1 MIRARIISIL
11 IGYAFGTFV
20 SGFLFGKA
28 HDVDLRQEGSK
39 NIGTTNTLRVLGK
52 KAGAI
57 TLVGDALKAILAVVV
72 VWLIF
77 RNSQP
82 EHIELLKLYAAFGAI
97 LGHDFPVFLKFKGGK
112 GIACSFGMIV
122 ALFPQFLPVEFALFG
137 IAVGITKYVSL
148 GSILCA
154 CGLLVQ
160 TIIFGMNGMLKF
172 AETDLLEAYII
183 ITIISVLAI
192 FLHRSNIKR
201 LVTGT
206 ENKLSFKS
214 QRG

>member
-1 MIRARIISIL
+1 MIIYRVLSLL
-11 IGYAFGTFV
+11 IGYVCGTFV
-20 SGFLFGKA
+20 SGFLLGKSK
-28 HDVDLRQEGSK
+28 DVDLRTQGSN
-39 NIGTTNTLRVLGK
+39 NIGTTNTMRVLGK

-57 TLVGDALKAILAVVV
+57 TLLCDALKAVVAVLV
-72 VWLIF
+72 VWFLF
-77 RNSQP
+77 KNTHP
-82 EHIELLKLYAAFGAI
+82 EHVEILKLYGGFGAI

-112 GIACSFGMIV
+112 GIASSFGLIV
-122 ALFPQFLPVEFALFG
+122 ALFPQFLPVEFALFF
-137 IAVGITKYVSL
+137 ISVGITKYVSL

-154 CGLLVQ
+154 IGLFVQ
-160 TIIFGMNGMLKF
+160 TVVFGMNGMLKF
-172 AETDLLEAYII
+172 NPDDLNEAYII
-183 ITIISVLAI
+183 VFIISALAI